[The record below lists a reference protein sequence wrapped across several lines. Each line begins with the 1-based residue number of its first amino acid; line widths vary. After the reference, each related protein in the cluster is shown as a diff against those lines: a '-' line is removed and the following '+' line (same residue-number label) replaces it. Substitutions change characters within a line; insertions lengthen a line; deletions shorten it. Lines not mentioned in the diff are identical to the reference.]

1 MIVAYRAANLIDAQ
15 LVADA
20 LRAEGVGCEVT
31 GGYLSGAIGELP
43 PTDVIAVRLHAGA
56 DEDLARGIV
65 EAFEAARRRPR
76 ADWTCAGCEERVG
89 GEFGACW
96 RCGTD
101 APPDDGPAPEDPS
114 PGDAPARRGTRAF

>member
-56 DEDLARGIV
+56 DEDRARGIV

-76 ADWTCAGCEERVG
+76 AHWTCAGCGERVG
-89 GEFGACW
+89 GEFGLCW
-96 RCGTD
+96 RCGAD
-101 APPDDGPAPEDPS
+101 APPDEGPAPEGSAPH
-114 PGDAPARRGTRAF
+114 GAPARRGTRAF